1 MTADLHVDD
10 IGTGL
15 RFTIKEANVALDLV
29 DKGIAAED
37 IVLHLQKK
45 DKTLIFRPVEYY
57 TDGRDGRVVYYTQA
71 GDIDQ
76 KGNWSG
82 QLFLMSTSG
91 SWHTSKVTY
100 VVEDNLDAS
109 E

>member
-15 RFTIKEANVALDLV
+15 RFTIKENNVALDLPNA
-29 DKGIAAED
+29 GIAEDD

-45 DKTLIFRPVEYY
+45 DKTVIFRPVEYA
-57 TDGRDGRVVYYTQA
+57 TDGKDGKVIYFTQA

-76 KGNWSG
+76 KGKWSG
-82 QLFLMSTSG
+82 QVYLESTSG
-91 SWHTSKVTY
+91 SWHTSKVTIE
-100 VVEDNLDAS
+100 VDDNLDS
-109 E
+109 